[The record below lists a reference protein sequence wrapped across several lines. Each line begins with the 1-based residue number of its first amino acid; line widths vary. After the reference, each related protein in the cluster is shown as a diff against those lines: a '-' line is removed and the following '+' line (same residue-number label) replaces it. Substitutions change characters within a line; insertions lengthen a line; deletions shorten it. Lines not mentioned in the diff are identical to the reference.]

1 MTLRTKAAILF
12 AALLA
17 IHTGAAAAP
26 DGHDD
31 RKEKRHE
38 EPVSDK
44 GRLKISGY
52 LQPQFQWGEG
62 DASL

>member
-17 IHTGAAAAP
+17 IHTGAAATP

-44 GRLKISGY
+44 GPLYFGGI
-52 LQPQFQWGEG
+52 LTNICT
-62 DASL
+62 